1 MFNIT
6 PDVQFKKT
14 VERVTSKGYMQ
25 ALKSHFFKEI
35 PETLKHAN
43 NPPAMM
49 MSPRSILETQTP

>member
-1 MFNIT
+1 M
-6 PDVQFKKT
+6 QFKKT